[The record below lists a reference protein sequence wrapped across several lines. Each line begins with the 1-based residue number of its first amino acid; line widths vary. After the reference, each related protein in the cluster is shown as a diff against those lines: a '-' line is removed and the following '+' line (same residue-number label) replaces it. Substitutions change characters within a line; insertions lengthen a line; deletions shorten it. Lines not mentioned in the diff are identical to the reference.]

1 MVFLGELHKKVRLL
15 FGVKSLIPGW
25 WFEVRQPDT
34 ERVEELQILSYWT
47 AELNTFQPAV
57 IQDELVISILNTNK
71 GSKGLILIPPL
82 HEPRDRELGGP
93 VDLFPVDIPSDW
105 EDPVADTL
113 RSVNFFPKEGYE
125 IAISDQV
132 GFEYT
137 IEFAT
142 RAGHGNFHVGSG
154 AIWHDESFNKL
165 LYALHKAVRY
175 LVTLYDDAEMRDY
188 IHLNK

>member
-1 MVFLGELHKKVRLL
+1 MAFLGELHEKVKPL
-15 FGVKSLIPGW
+15 FGVKNLVPGQ
-25 WFEVRQPDT
+25 WFEVRQADT
-34 ERVEELQILSYWT
+34 ELVEKLRILSNWT
-47 AELNTFQPAV
+47 AELNTFQPDL

-82 HEPRDRELGGP
+82 HEPRDRALGGP

-105 EDPVADTL
+105 EDPVANTL
-113 RSVNFFPKEGYE
+113 RSVNFFPREDYQ
-125 IAISDQV
+125 IAMSEQAR
-132 GFEYT
+132 FEYS

-142 RAGHGNFHVGSG
+142 RAGHGNFRVGWG
-154 AIWHDESFNKL
+154 LVQCESFNKL
-165 LYALHKAVRY
+165 WYALHEAVRY